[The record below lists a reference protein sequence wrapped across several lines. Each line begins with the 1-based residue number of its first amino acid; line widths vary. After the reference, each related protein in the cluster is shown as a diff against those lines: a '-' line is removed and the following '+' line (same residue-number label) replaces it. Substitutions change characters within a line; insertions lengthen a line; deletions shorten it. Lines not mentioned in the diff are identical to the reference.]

1 MFSVAIPHD
10 FLSEA
15 PDEASK
21 VRKLGYLARAA
32 AIFKVEKVVIY
43 HYGRPLVEEIDLA
56 KTVLDYLVT
65 PPYLRKK
72 VFKLDRRLKLA

>member
-1 MFSVAIPHD
+1 VFSIAIPHD

-21 VRKLGYLARAA
+21 IRKLGYLARAA
-32 AIFKVEKVVIY
+32 AIFLAETIVIY
-43 HYGRPLVEEIDLA
+43 YYGTPLREDVDFA
-56 KTVLDYLVT
+56 KTVLEYLVT

-72 VFKLDRRLKLA
+72 VLSWTDGLG